1 MFFIFGGPT
10 VSWKFCKQTVIVL
23 SAMEFELIALDT
35 TCSETEWLKDLLF
48 EFSIMHKLI
57 LLISVHTDLRSTIEI
72 LIQDKAN
79 KKMNKHIQIRLK
91 SVQHLLGKVV
101 LSDFVKSKKNI
112 ADPLTKGF
120 LRVWT

>member
-1 MFFIFGGPT
+1 
-10 VSWKFCKQTVIVL
+10 
-23 SAMEFELIALDT
+23 MEFELIALDT